1 MRVPVWRYLFPPLPP
16 VAMLAAIGGGLAL
29 TYYFPFDIKLGS
41 PSWAIAPFV
50 VALGLLLAAKWA
62 FHRHHTTVD
71 PLQAPSALVTTG
83 IYAYSRNPMYLAM
96 ILIIVAAGF
105 YFNALWCWGMIPAFM
120 AYLSATFIPAEEYR
134 LLSQWPDEFEAYKAQ
149 VRRWI

>member
-1 MRVPVWRYLFPPLPP
+1 MRVPAWRYLFPPLPP

-41 PSWAIAPFV
+41 PSWAITPLV
-50 VALGLLLAAKWA
+50 IALVLLLAAKWA

-120 AYLSATFIPAEEYR
+120 AYLSATFIPAEESR

>member
-1 MRVPVWRYLFPPLPP
+1 
-16 VAMLAAIGGGLAL
+16 MLAAIGGGLAL

-41 PSWAIAPFV
+41 PSWAITPLV
-50 VALGLLLAAKWA
+50 IALVLLVAAKWA

-71 PLQAPSALVTTG
+71 PLQTPSALVTTG
-83 IYAYSRNPMYLAM
+83 VYAYSRNPMYLAM

-120 AYLSATFIPAEEYR
+120 AYLSATFIPAEESR